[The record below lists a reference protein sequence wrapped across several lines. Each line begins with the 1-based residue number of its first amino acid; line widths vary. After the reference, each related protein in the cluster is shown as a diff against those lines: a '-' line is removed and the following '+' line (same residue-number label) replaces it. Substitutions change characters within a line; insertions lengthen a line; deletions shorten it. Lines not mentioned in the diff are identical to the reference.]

1 MLSQAHFCGSTIM
14 VARATSWLLLGVVG
28 CAAPAAPPERAPATP
43 PERAPAATFDVD
55 RCDLERV
62 RALVG
67 EPATEA
73 VGKRAQALSGAAM
86 LRWIRPGEPVTS
98 EYMTS
103 RLTIDVDA
111 RGRIRGFRCD

>member
-28 CAAPAAPPERAPATP
+28 CAAPAAPPEPAPG
-43 PERAPAATFDVD
+43 ATFDVD

-73 VGKRAQALSGAAM
+73 IGKRAQALSGAAM

-111 RGRIRGFRCD
+111 RGCIRGFRCG

>member
-14 VARATSWLLLGVVG
+14 VARVASWLLLGVSG
-28 CAAPAAPPERAPATP
+28 CAAPAAPPERT
-43 PERAPAATFDVD
+43 PAATFDVD

-62 RALVG
+62 QALVG

-73 VGKRAQALSGAAM
+73 IGKRAQALSGAAM

-111 RGRIRGFRCD
+111 RGRIRGFRCG

>member
-28 CAAPAAPPERAPATP
+28 CAAPAAPPERAPA
-43 PERAPAATFDVD
+43 ATFDVD

-67 EPATEA
+67 EPATET

>member
-1 MLSQAHFCGSTIM
+1 M
-14 VARATSWLLLGVVG
+14 VARAATWLLLSVAG
-28 CAAPAAPPERAPATP
+28 CAAPAAPPDS
-43 PERAPAATFDVD
+43 APAATINVD
-55 RCDLERV
+55 RCDVERV

-67 EPATEA
+67 EPATAE

-103 RLTIDVDA
+103 RLTIDVDS
-111 RGRIRGFRCD
+111 RGRIVGFRCG

>member
-1 MLSQAHFCGSTIM
+1 M
-14 VARATSWLLLGVVG
+14 VARAASWLLLSVAG
-28 CAAPAAPPERAPATP
+28 CAAPAAP

-62 RALVG
+62 RGLVG
-67 EPATEA
+67 EPATA
-73 VGKRAQALSGAAM
+73 ATGKRAQELSGAAM

-111 RGRIRGFRCD
+111 RGRIRGFRCG

>member
-1 MLSQAHFCGSTIM
+1 MTMPI
-14 VARATSWLLLGVVG
+14 RAAGFVLLGLAG
-28 CAAPAAPPERAPATP
+28 CAAPASPPEHA
-43 PERAPAATFDVD
+43 AATIDVD

-62 RALVG
+62 RGLVG
-67 EPATEA
+67 EPAT
-73 VGKRAQALSGAAM
+73 VDIGKRAQALSGAAM

-111 RGRIRGFRCD
+111 RGRIRGFRCG